1 MKTMRKTTIDKLAF
15 PVNGYRYNVK
25 IWISVDGGE
34 NYAYCGLGKYFKT
47 EQQAQEYAA
56 SIEEEE

>member
-1 MKTMRKTTIDKLAF
+1 MKIMRKATIDELAF
-15 PVNGYRYNVK
+15 PIDGYRYSVK

-56 SIEEEE
+56 SIKEEE